1 MDALVEHDVE
11 LSRRTSPK
19 LAQAFEMMEAGLRL
33 KRAALEHQHPT
44 ASRDEQERMF
54 SKWLLADE

>member
-1 MDALVEHDVE
+1 VEHDVE
-11 LSRRTSPK
+11 LSRRTSPKAK

-54 SKWLLADE
+54 SKWLVADE